1 MKKAEAK
8 IKRILNP
15 RAAAKLLQQLACEL
29 QGEAVAQ
36 ESEFGPLLAGYSKLN
51 LTIKPKEDGLQLNLK
66 IERNIP
72 VDQRAEPGTEQTVS
86 VSEERGE
93 AKKTKAI
100 YKSLKK
106 RMKTEF
112 KLIAEN
118 LEQNRLPEASVLEEF
133 LSNCERM
140 VTFRDFGEEYYADFT
155 AACDRFREAYQ
166 RKDFRAFQMHFSE
179 LDQLKE
185 QCHKRYK

>member
-8 IKRILNP
+8 IKRTLNP
-15 RAAAKLLQQLACEL
+15 QATAKLLQQLACEV
-29 QGEAVAQ
+29 QGEAVAE

-51 LTIKPKEDGLQLNLK
+51 LKIKPKEDGLQLNLK
-66 IERNIP
+66 IQRNIP
-72 VDQRAEPGTEQTVS
+72 VDRSAEPGTEQTL
-86 VSEERGE
+86 SESEDLDE
-93 AKKTKAI
+93 SKKTKNI

-106 RMKTEF
+106 RMKAAF
-112 KLIAEN
+112 KQIAEN
-118 LEQNRLPEASVLEEF
+118 LDQNRLPEASVLEEF
-133 LSNCERM
+133 LINSERM
-140 VTFRDFGEEYYADFT
+140 VTFRGFGEEYYADFT

-185 QCHKRYK
+185 QCHKRYL